1 MSDPLRSADDRS
13 LRHAVRLT
21 LRIVPKIVSSDIPS
35 LTATARKRFTYGN
48 ICRVGGDETLVTDKL
63 IAPDVFSRL
72 QQATASQPGQL
83 VELCREYLTEARQT
97 LAQLRKAFTL
107 KQADELRNRAHYL
120 RGSSMLVGATRVTR
134 CCASL
139 EAMGKNADFS
149 QTEQETEE
157 MSAALD
163 AVQQEL
169 VKTLGSEVLPA
180 TGSAV

>member
-21 LRIVPKIVSSDIPS
+21 LRIVPKIVSRDIPS
-35 LTATARKRFTYGN
+35 LTATARKGFTYGRH
-48 ICRVGGDETLVTDKL
+48 CRVGGNENFVTDNL
-63 IAPDVFSRL
+63 IATDVFSRL

-107 KQADELRNRAHYL
+107 KQADKLRNRAHYL
-120 RGSSMLVGATRVTR
+120 RGSSMLVGATRVTQR
-134 CCASL
+134 CASL
-139 EAMGKNADFS
+139 EAMGKNAEFS
-149 QTEQETEE
+149 QTEQELDE

-163 AVQQEL
+163 AVEQEL
-169 VKTLGSEVLPA
+169 VKMLGPEVHPA
-180 TGSAV
+180 KGSAV